1 VLLKISSL
9 NFNQEW
15 STKAF
20 SKVIPQEGQMQRESM
35 RRNSKKKEKNNSV
48 TRKGMGERKTIQHL
62 CG

>member
-1 VLLKISSL
+1 
-9 NFNQEW
+9 
-15 STKAF
+15 
-20 SKVIPQEGQMQRESM
+20 VIPQEGQMQRESM